1 MMYIVQIYIKRYL
14 LIFIALGCGI
24 WGKAYAVLPIQEIA
38 LSNGSKAYLVQAT
51 TIPMIDIEISV
62 DAGSRY
68 DPKGK
73 SGLAGLT
80 AALLTRGIEW
90 NGSLLNE
97 AMQAD
102 AIADLG
108 ASISAS
114 ASGERTIV
122 RARSLSKPDV
132 FNPVLDLLSAAISKP
147 IFDVQ
152 IVAREKQ
159 RISSAIAEGDTKPEV
174 VMQKRFRK
182 ELFRDYPLAESPSL
196 LSIASIDAD
205 DLKRFHR
212 NFYRQDRMIINMVGD
227 LDVKTAKQVAEK
239 LIAQLPQQGSAI
251 PALPHFIP
259 SPLAPEADRL
269 IRIPF
274 QTQQTHIAL
283 GMSSITRSNPD
294 YFPLLVGNY
303 VLGGGGFVSRLV
315 GEVRDKR
322 GYAYS
327 VFSYFQPG
335 RETGSFEAG
344 LQTRNDQANQALV
357 VLQETIARF
366 IKEGPSDSEL
376 AAAKSNLMNGFP
388 LRLDSNRKLL
398 DNLSAITWNQLPL
411 NTLDVWTQ
419 QVAAVKKEDVRAAFQ
434 RHLDMGRMISI
445 LVGGAQ

>member
-1 MMYIVQIYIKRYL
+1 
-14 LIFIALGCGI
+14 
-24 WGKAYAVLPIQEIA
+24 
-38 LSNGSKAYLVQAT
+38 
-51 TIPMIDIEISV
+51 MIDIEISI

-68 DPKGK
+68 DPKEK

-80 AALLTRGIEW
+80 AALLTRGIQW
-90 NGSLLNE
+90 QGGILNE
-97 AMQAD
+97 AQQAD

-122 RARSLSKPDV
+122 RARSLSKPDIL
-132 FNPVLDLLSAAISKP
+132 NSVLDLLSATITSP
-147 IFDVQ
+147 VFDSQ
-152 IVAREKQ
+152 IIAREKQ
-159 RISSAIAEGDTKPEV
+159 RISSAITEGDTKPEV
-174 VMQKRFRK
+174 VLQKRFRK
-182 ELFRDYPLAESPSL
+182 ELFRNYPLAESPSL
-196 LSIASIDAD
+196 QSITSISAD

-212 NFYRQDRMIINMVGD
+212 DFYRQDRLIINIVGD
-227 LDVKTAKQVAEK
+227 LDVKMAKQIAEK
-239 LIAQLPQQGSAI
+239 LLTQLPKQGPVI
-251 PALPHFIP
+251 PTLPPFVRSQI
-259 SPLAPEADRL
+259 LPETDRL

-283 GMSSITRSNPD
+283 GMTAIARSSPD

-303 VLGGGGFVSRLV
+303 ILGGGGFFSRLV

-335 RETGSFEAG
+335 RDTGSFEAG

-376 AAAKSNLMNGFP
+376 IAAKANLVNGFP

-419 QVAAVKKEDVRAAFQ
+419 QVAAVKKEDIRAAFQ
-434 RHLDMGRMISI
+434 RHLEMGRMISI

>member
-1 MMYIVQIYIKRYL
+1 MIKIVQSGIKFCL
-14 LIFIALGCGI
+14 PIFILFI
-24 WGKAYAVLPIQEIA
+24 SSLLGKAYAVLPIQEIA

-51 TIPMIDIEISV
+51 TIPMIDIEISI

-68 DPKGK
+68 DPKEK

-80 AALLTRGIEW
+80 AALLTRGIQW
-90 NGSLLNE
+90 QGGILNE
-97 AMQAD
+97 AQQAD

-122 RARSLSKPDV
+122 RARSLSKPDIL
-132 FNPVLDLLSAAISKP
+132 NSVLDLLSATIASP
-147 IFDVQ
+147 VFDTQ
-152 IVAREKQ
+152 IIAREKQ
-159 RISSAIAEGDTKPEV
+159 RISSAITEGDTKPEV
-174 VMQKRFRK
+174 VLQKRFRK
-182 ELFRDYPLAESPSL
+182 ELFRNYPLAESPSL
-196 LSIASIDAD
+196 QSITSISAD
-205 DLKRFHR
+205 DLKTFHR
-212 NFYRQDRMIINMVGD
+212 DFYRQDRLIINIVGD
-227 LDVKTAKQVAEK
+227 LDVKMAKQIAEK
-239 LIAQLPQQGSAI
+239 LLTQLPKQGPVI
-251 PALPHFIP
+251 PTLPPFVR
-259 SPLAPEADRL
+259 SPILPETDRL
-269 IRIPF
+269 IRISF

-283 GMSSITRSNPD
+283 GMTAITRSNPD

-303 VLGGGGFVSRLV
+303 ILGGGGFVSRLV

-335 RETGSFEAG
+335 RDTGSFEAG

-376 AAAKSNLMNGFP
+376 IAAKANLVNGFP

-419 QVAAVKKEDVRAAFQ
+419 QVAAVKKEDIRAAFQ
-434 RHLDMGRMISI
+434 RHLEMGRMISI